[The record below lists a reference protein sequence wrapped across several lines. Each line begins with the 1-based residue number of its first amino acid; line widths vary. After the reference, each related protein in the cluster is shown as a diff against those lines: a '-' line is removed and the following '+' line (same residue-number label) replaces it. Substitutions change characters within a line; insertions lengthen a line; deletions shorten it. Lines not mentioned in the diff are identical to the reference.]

1 MCMKAQKLWLKVCDV
16 LTRLTDTFPQISL
29 SEVLFVE
36 YFYLFLFQSCN
47 SCCSCK
53 SCIFHQFS
61 EWILHVSEICIPKTA
76 FWTATEI
83 LICTNDIVGG
93 QPHQCSVEHSS
104 QLLFPQFSPP
114 LLCTASSLLRII
126 VHFQDYKWNTQK
138 RRPENVQNYRE
149 SVRSKPNKEEKKC
162 RLQQNRAQQD
172 FLQQCTSG
180 PKKVSTLVP
189 SLSLAQGVFFNWYPP

>member
-1 MCMKAQKLWLKVCDV
+1 MCMKAQKLWLKVCDI

-36 YFYLFLFQSCN
+36 YFYLFLFQNCN

-93 QPHQCSVEHSS
+93 GQPHQWSVEHSS
-104 QLLFPQFSPP
+104 QFSSQLFPILPNYYSPNSLRRSSA
-114 LLCTASSLLRII
+114 LLLASSTSLSIFEITSKIRK
-126 VHFQDYKWNTQK
+126 KWK
-138 RRPENVQNYRE
+138 GGLE
-149 SVRSKPNKEEKKC
+149 SVQSKLWLRKTKK
-162 RLQQNRAQQD
+162 R
-172 FLQQCTSG
+172 G
-180 PKKVSTLVP
+180 KKMSSATK
-189 SLSLAQGVFFNWYPP
+189 

>member
-1 MCMKAQKLWLKVCDV
+1 MWSCIWFELKNT
-16 LTRLTDTFPQISL
+16 LFNLSNFTRLGSTLPLMDVFVWRLRSSDSKCVTYWQDLRIRSLKSPFQKFCLLNISTFSR
-29 SEVLFVE
+29 
-36 YFYLFLFQSCN
+36 
-47 SCCSCK
+47 CSCK

-93 QPHQCSVEHSS
+93 GQPPQCSVEHSS

-138 RRPENVQNYRE
+138 KKAWKC
-149 SVRSKPNKEEKKC
+149 SKLQGKC
-162 RLQQNRAQQD
+162 PVK
-172 FLQQCTSG
+172 T
-180 PKKVSTLVP
+180 K
-189 SLSLAQGVFFNWYPP
+189 

>member
-36 YFYLFLFQSCN
+36 YFYLFLFQNCN

-93 QPHQCSVEHSS
+93 GQPPQCSVEHSS

-138 RRPENVQNYRE
+138 KKAWKC
-149 SVRSKPNKEEKKC
+149 SKLQGKC
-162 RLQQNRAQQD
+162 PVK
-172 FLQQCTSG
+172 T
-180 PKKVSTLVP
+180 K
-189 SLSLAQGVFFNWYPP
+189 